1 MNDEDKGQI
10 SDGYHTFDELYRYRM
25 IYHAWAIRAWQT
37 NGWKVVKSH
46 RHSDGELCFGGGWFI
61 VSAMLPTGQVTN
73 HYENKYWRLFDCP
86 IVERAPEWDGHT
98 PDMAA
103 ERIEKALKYGRKE
116 DQ

>member
-10 SDGYHTFDELYRYRM
+10 SDGYHTFDELYQYRM
-25 IYHAWAIRAWQT
+25 IYHAWAIRAWRT

-116 DQ
+116 DR